1 MNRVPHGSAAP
12 EFAAQSEAQFEAQF
26 AEQFAEQPEDG
37 HDAQIGNGQTAD
49 SGFLNSS
56 AVEWPAVG
64 WSAGATAIDP
74 PQSEVPNTEA
84 ASAVQPP
91 DSTLLLFPPASPSGN
106 SAVLA
111 LPPVRFLGKLLNQ
124 HPTIFWS
131 GVWVITLLCAGIA
144 VTGLMNPEL
153 SSQQEQPDP
162 TGVEAVLRATRLD
175 RQRSASPAVSFGL
188 LAVSCAGC
196 CLLLSRRFQQPQS
209 LAQPMGRRKLR
220 SPARST
226 IAAELE
232 AIATL
237 ASDSIQ
243 DPERLQPL
251 PSRQPWMDAALSAA
265 NAESAPAPPTS
276 HASGS
281 LGSPGSPGSLGS
293 QLTQVLQAPQSQD
306 YLSYL
311 RVHAQSRAQSQRTAR
326 TEGRSPSRPQNS
338 RPQND
343 PASPHTIAPYAPN
356 PALPVAFLLPSAHSL
371 PENAFL
377 PAPIAQP
384 TLPAATQPL
393 LNLSQPPQS
402 QAESLPDPASTLA
415 ELRKIQA
422 KRARKE
428 TEL

>member
-1 MNRVPHGSAAP
+1 M
-12 EFAAQSEAQFEAQF
+12 
-26 AEQFAEQPEDG
+26 
-37 HDAQIGNGQTAD
+37 
-49 SGFLNSS
+49 
-56 AVEWPAVG
+56 
-64 WSAGATAIDP
+64 
-74 PQSEVPNTEA
+74 
-84 ASAVQPP
+84 
-91 DSTLLLFPPASPSGN
+91 
-106 SAVLA
+106 LA

-232 AIATL
+232 AIATF

-243 DPERLQPL
+243 DPERLPPL
-251 PSRQPWMDAALSAA
+251 PSRQPWMDAALAAA
-265 NAESAPAPPTS
+265 NAESAPVPPAS
-276 HASGS
+276 HA
-281 LGSPGSPGSLGS
+281 PGSPDS
-293 QLTQVLQAPQSQD
+293 QLPQVPQAPQSQD

-311 RVHAQSRAQSQRTAR
+311 RVHAQSRGQSQRLAR
-326 TEGRSPSRPQNS
+326 TEGRSPSRPQNPRS
-338 RPQND
+338 QNI

-384 TLPAATQPL
+384 TLPAATQPPL
-393 LNLSQPPQS
+393 HLSQPPQS

-428 TEL
+428 TES

>member
-1 MNRVPHGSAAP
+1 M
-12 EFAAQSEAQFEAQF
+12 
-26 AEQFAEQPEDG
+26 
-37 HDAQIGNGQTAD
+37 
-49 SGFLNSS
+49 
-56 AVEWPAVG
+56 
-64 WSAGATAIDP
+64 
-74 PQSEVPNTEA
+74 
-84 ASAVQPP
+84 
-91 DSTLLLFPPASPSGN
+91 
-106 SAVLA
+106 
-111 LPPVRFLGKLLNQ
+111 
-124 HPTIFWS
+124 
-131 GVWVITLLCAGIA
+131 ITLLCAGIA

-209 LAQPMGRRKLR
+209 LAQPMGRKKLR

-243 DPERLQPL
+243 DPERLPPL

-276 HASGS
+276 HAP
-281 LGSPGSPGSLGS
+281 GSPGSPGSLVS
-293 QLTQVLQAPQSQD
+293 QLPQVLQAPQSQD

-311 RVHAQSRAQSQRTAR
+311 RVHAQSRAQSQRLAR
-326 TEGRSPSRPQNS
+326 TEGRSPSRPQNP
-338 RPQND
+338 RPQNI

-356 PALPVAFLLPSAHSL
+356 PALPVAFLSPSAHSL

-384 TLPAATQPL
+384 TLPAATQPPL
-393 LNLSQPPQS
+393 HLSQPPQS

-428 TEL
+428 TES